1 MNEISWGLILKYI
14 IFLFVCYSL
23 ERDNAMLIGQ
33 YTKKAAEMQN
43 EVIDLP
49 DNVEVSLIYYYYL

>member
-1 MNEISWGLILKYI
+1 
-14 IFLFVCYSL
+14 
-23 ERDNAMLIGQ
+23 MLIGQ

-49 DNVEVSLIYYYYL
+49 DNVEVSITLTKLQFCNNNIIRHNKLDNVHTDHLHWLHNS

>member
-1 MNEISWGLILKYI
+1 
-14 IFLFVCYSL
+14 
-23 ERDNAMLIGQ
+23 MLIGQ

-49 DNVEVSLIYYYYL
+49 DNVEVSLIYYYYLYLHLHDNFSYPV